1 MAILRYPYRAPV
13 SHGSNHRDA
22 DGATYAID
30 WVRFKSFAMTFANDD
45 KSFYGGNIGSVK
57 SDKKYDSET
66 VYINMPPSLS
76 TTYQANYRT
85 VDLGVG
91 GIGLANAIQN
101 TADGAVDFDQL
112 ANTIQQ
118 AASAANPE
126 FGASAMVQA
135 ANSISGFLGLQGS
148 IDINSLEQMTKGRI
162 FNPYTEQIFNNM
174 SFRNH
179 NFSFKMLARSP
190 KEAENIWSICQWFKM
205 GSHPT
210 FESGKLA
217 RKVRKKKSQIG
228 KKGKKYEPFDE
239 TINALKDLFGWNAT
253 DENPWTGR
261 SSIMAT
267 AEQNRYFAVPRKF
280 DIQFCRF
287 DSQGTLVDVG
297 TGDDLDAHLHFK
309 IHPSVCTNVTVNY
322 TPDNQ
327 YNALK
332 RAGAPALLQVP
343 AVVLNVQFTE
353 TKLLTTEDI
362 QEGY

>member
-1 MAILRYPYRAPV
+1 MSIFRYPYRAPV
-13 SHGSNHRDA
+13 SHGERHRDA

-30 WVRFKSFAMTFANDD
+30 WVRFKSFQMSFKNSNEA
-45 KSFYGGNIGSVK
+45 FYGGNIGAVEA
-57 SDKKYDSET
+57 DKVYDNDT
-66 VYINMPPSLS
+66 VYINMPPALS
-76 TTYQANYRT
+76 TTYQSNYRT

-91 GIGLANAIQN
+91 GIALANAAANVEGDIN
-101 TADGAVDFDQL
+101 FDKL
-112 ANTIQQ
+112 AETIQM
-118 AASAANPE
+118 AAKAANPE

-148 IDINSLEQMTKGRI
+148 VDINSLEQMTKGRI
-162 FNPYTEQIFNNM
+162 FNPYTEQVFNNM

-179 NFSFKMLARSP
+179 NFSFKMLARNP
-190 KEAENIWSICQWFKM
+190 TEAENIWSICQWFKM

-228 KKGKKYEPFDE
+228 KKGAKYEPFDE
-239 TINALKDLFGWNAT
+239 TIKALKDLFGWDNS
-253 DENPWTGR
+253 DDDPWTGKKQL
-261 SSIMAT
+261 MTT
-267 AEQNRYFAVPRKF
+267 AESQRYFQVPRKF

-287 DSQGTLVDVG
+287 DSQGALESSG
-297 TGDDLDAHLHFK
+297 GDLDSNLHFK

-332 RAGAPALLQVP
+332 RAGGNSLLNVPAL
-343 AVVLNVQFTE
+343 VLNVQFTE

-362 QEGY
+362 VDGY

>member
-1 MAILRYPYRAPV
+1 
-13 SHGSNHRDA
+13 
-22 DGATYAID
+22 
-30 WVRFKSFAMTFANDD
+30 MTFANDD

-101 TADGAVDFDQL
+101 TDDGAVDFDKL
-112 ANTIQQ
+112 ANTIQM

-148 IDINSLEQMTKGRI
+148 IDVNSLEQMTRGRI

-179 NFSFKMLARSP
+179 NFSFKLLSRNP
-190 KEAENIWSICQWFKM
+190 NEANDIAQIIKWFKT
-205 GSHPT
+205 GAHPSY
-210 FESGKLA
+210 EAGELA
-217 RKVRKKKSQIG
+217 RKPRKKKTQLG
-228 KKGKKYEPFDE
+228 EKGAKYEPYDE
-239 TINALKDLFGWNAT
+239 TLSKLKDLFGWDRKDDDPFNK
-253 DENPWTGR
+253 GQ
-261 SSIMAT
+261 IMAN
-267 AEQNRYFAVPRKF
+267 AEARRYFTIPSKF
-280 DIQFCRF
+280 EIRF
-287 DSQGTLVDVG
+287 MRMDPSGNLMPQNDNPE
-297 TGDDLDAHLHFK
+297 LHFK
-309 IHPSVCTNVTVNY
+309 IHPSVCSAINVNY

-332 RAGAPALLQVP
+332 RAAPDVDTMQVP

-353 TKLLTTEDI
+353 TKLLTAADVED
-362 QEGY
+362 GY

>member
-1 MAILRYPYRAPV
+1 
-13 SHGSNHRDA
+13 
-22 DGATYAID
+22 
-30 WVRFKSFAMTFANDD
+30 
-45 KSFYGGNIGSVK
+45 
-57 SDKKYDSET
+57 
-66 VYINMPPSLS
+66 
-76 TTYQANYRT
+76 
-85 VDLGVG
+85 
-91 GIGLANAIQN
+91 
-101 TADGAVDFDQL
+101 
-112 ANTIQQ
+112 
-118 AASAANPE
+118 
-126 FGASAMVQA
+126 
-135 ANSISGFLGLQGS
+135 
-148 IDINSLEQMTKGRI
+148 
-162 FNPYTEQIFNNM
+162 M

-239 TINALKDLFGWNAT
+239 TIKALKDLFGWNAT
-253 DENPWTGR
+253 DDNPWTGR